1 MGEVVA
7 SFFSRL
13 ASMERICVGWSGRR
27 MGHPGTGNEE
37 ETWVGLAGNRRNGQV
52 RTTARQGDGTAGR
65 KKPVGLFRYGHPRC
79 EKKPVPQGWWPA
91 GHTIIQRHSGRR
103 GEETRLPGKVGKWT
117 GRRVLGLLRSERA
130 WHLLFFPQGA
140 PAY

>member
-79 EKKPVPQGWWPA
+79 EKKPVPQGCPPPPPA
-91 GHTIIQRHSGRR
+91 RRHKAPVALVNVGQRID
-103 GEETRLPGKVGKWT
+103 
-117 GRRVLGLLRSERA
+117 
-130 WHLLFFPQGA
+130 
-140 PAY
+140 

>member
-52 RTTARQGDGTAGR
+52 RTTACQGDGTAGR

-79 EKKPVPQGWWPA
+79 EKKPVPQGCGA
-91 GHTIIQRHSGRR
+91 RN
-103 GEETRLPGKVGKWT
+103 
-117 GRRVLGLLRSERA
+117 LREQLSRNRQSIHVA
-130 WHLLFFPQGA
+130 FS
-140 PAY
+140 